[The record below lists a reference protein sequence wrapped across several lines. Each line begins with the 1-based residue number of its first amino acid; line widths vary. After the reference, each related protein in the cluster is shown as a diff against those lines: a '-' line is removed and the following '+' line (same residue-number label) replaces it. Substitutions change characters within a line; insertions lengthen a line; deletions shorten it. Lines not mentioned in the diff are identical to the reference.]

1 MFRVIMLNTRR
12 DLLKACSGI
21 WFVLPV
27 AAFTDEEWLHRDP
40 QDWSGEDIQKIL
52 NHSGWIREVALV
64 VDPAQAGDRKGS
76 QRALPRPSGFEI
88 IVRWESALPVRL
100 ARRTTPAPVKAID
113 QYILSIGGIP
123 VDFLAASYQPRPA
136 DSAAQELIATELA
149 HNCSILLAGETIHAE
164 HAEWQYGNFANTVVV
179 TFPRTTTPIQSSSG
193 EAIVH
198 GRIGMTS
205 FQPIFPLKL
214 MTYRG
219 KVEL

>member
-76 QRALPRPSGFEI
+76 QRALPRPSGFE
-88 IVRWESALPVRL
+88 
-100 ARRTTPAPVKAID
+100 
-113 QYILSIGGIP
+113 SIGGIP

-193 EAIVH
+193 EAVVH

-205 FQPIFPLKL
+205 FQAIFPLKL